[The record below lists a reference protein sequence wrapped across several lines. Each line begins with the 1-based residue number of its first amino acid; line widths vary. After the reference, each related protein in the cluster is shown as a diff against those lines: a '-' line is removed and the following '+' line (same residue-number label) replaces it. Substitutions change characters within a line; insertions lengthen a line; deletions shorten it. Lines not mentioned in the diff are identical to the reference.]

1 MDIQDIYSLMERFE
15 TSALNRMKLEMGEI
29 RLTLEKGWNTA
40 AAPADG
46 RNAAAAVVY
55 PAAHLAAAE
64 EESRI
69 KEEKKG
75 IKAPFVGTFYLAPS
89 PDEKPFVTP
98 GQSVKKGDVIG
109 IIEAM
114 KLMNEIL
121 APEDGVIE
129 AILVEDGAMVEYNQT
144 LMTVK

>member
-1 MDIQDIYSLMERFE
+1 MDIQEIYSLMERFE
-15 TSALNRMKLEMGEI
+15 TSTLNRMKLEMGEI

-46 RNAAAAVVY
+46 RNAAATAY
-55 PAAHLAAAE
+55 PAAHLAAPE
-64 EESRI
+64 EEA
-69 KEEKKG
+69 EKKG

-89 PDEKPFVTP
+89 PEEKPFVAP
-98 GQSVKKGDVIG
+98 GQSVKKGDVVG

-121 APEDGVIE
+121 APEDGVVE
-129 AILVEDGAMVEYNQT
+129 AILVEDGA
-144 LMTVK
+144 